1 MINTDPALA
10 LLGGYFSVVFIIS
23 IDGQSWRF
31 NIQNGVL
38 SSLSRT
44 PDNDSADAGF
54 TLTIEPDSWVR
65 FGEQMP
71 PPAHY
76 DVSAIIEHRYARLS
90 GD

>member
-1 MINTDPALA
+1 MVNTDPKLA
-10 LLGGYFSVVFIIS
+10 LLGGYSVVFIIS
-23 IDGQSWRF
+23 IDRQSWRF
-31 NIQNGVL
+31 YIQNGVF

-54 TLTIEPDSWVR
+54 TLTIEPDNWVR

-76 DVSAIIEHRYARLS
+76 DVSAIVEHRCARLS